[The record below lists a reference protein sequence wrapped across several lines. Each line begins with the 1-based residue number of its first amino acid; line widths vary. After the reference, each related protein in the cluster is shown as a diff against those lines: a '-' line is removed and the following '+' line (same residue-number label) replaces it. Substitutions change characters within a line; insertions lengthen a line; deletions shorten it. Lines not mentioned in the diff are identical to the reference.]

1 MENTKYVTLNDGT
14 GLPTY
19 LLKQT
24 RKGLMQAGVQE
35 TQLEV
40 DEIKLLDLLLQFGGG
55 GK

>member
-24 RKGLMQAGVQE
+24 RKGLMQAGQQE
-35 TQLEV
+35 IQ
-40 DEIKLLDLLLQFGGG
+40 
-55 GK
+55 